1 MKLTIVLTVYNK
13 EPYLRRALD
22 ALLAQDTVYEGEYE
36 VLAVNDGSTDGS
48 AAILEEYAK
57 HDARVRIL
65 TQENQGLS
73 MARNNGTE
81 KSLGEYV
88 WYVDADDLFSHQA
101 VRLIC
106 EAIEGTPD
114 VIPIYAETVGVSKIR
129 NQVPINS
136 RTGKD
141 ILISR
146 KWGQC
151 GVYWVLRR
159 DFLKDNQLRF
169 LPGIYHEDAEFTP
182 RMLYYAKKVKVVPE
196 VLYTVIREPNSI
208 TNVPRPKRAFD
219 CLIVA
224 DKLDTFVQSHQLR
237 GSKVGKVIDDQIS
250 LLINNGFN
258 IIVQNGRN
266 EQSKFNKT
274 LHGKPQLM
282 KVLGASTIW
291 KYRFESV
298 LFRLLPGFYVQMYK
312 IMKKLG
318 SGSI

>member
-22 ALLAQDTVYEGEYE
+22 ALLAQDTVYDGEYE

-48 AAILEEYAK
+48 ANILDEYAK

-81 KSLGEYV
+81 ESLGEYV
-88 WYVDADDLFSHQA
+88 WYVDADDLFSRHA

-106 EAIEGTPD
+106 EATEGSPD
-114 VIPIYAETVGVSKIR
+114 VIPIYAETEGKEKVR
-129 NQVPINS
+129 NRVPVTVK
-136 RTGKD
+136 TGQD
-141 ILISR
+141 ILLSR
-146 KWGQC
+146 KWEQC
-151 GVYWVLRR
+151 GVFWVLRR
-159 DFLKDNQLRF
+159 DFLKDDQLRF

-196 VLYTVIREPNSI
+196 VLYTVIPEPNSI

-219 CLIVA
+219 CLTVA
-224 DKLDTFVQSHQLR
+224 DKLDTFVQSNQLQ
-237 GSKVGKVIDDQIS
+237 GSEVGKVIYDQAS

-266 EQSKFNKT
+266 EQSEFNKT
-274 LHGKPQLM
+274 LHGKPQLL
-282 KVLGASTIW
+282 KVLRASTIW
-291 KYRFESV
+291 KYRLESV
-298 LFRLLPGFYVQMYK
+298 LFRLLPGFYVQMYQ

-318 SGSI
+318 